1 MKAKLCRCAGITGFY
16 CPLNPREGLHFDYET
31 ECTPQVD
38 RDTYSTGSP
47 RTVDWSRGQHLAS
60 GWVTARVPAHFLL
73 RKSQMRRE
81 KIVFSPADAGAYEA
95 LNGFGVSLAALYYA
109 DADGQVYV
117 AEEVPAGPDTRCGGL
132 SGR

>member
-1 MKAKLCRCAGITGFY
+1 M
-16 CPLNPREGLHFDYET
+16 
-31 ECTPQVD
+31 D
-38 RDTYSTGSP
+38 RDTCGTGSP
-47 RTVDWSRGQHLAS
+47 RVDWSRGQHLAS

-117 AEEVPAGPDTRCGGL
+117 AEEVPAGARHAMRRFERTTESAERRRHFAAFARCTTATGMGIRSL
-132 SGR
+132 C